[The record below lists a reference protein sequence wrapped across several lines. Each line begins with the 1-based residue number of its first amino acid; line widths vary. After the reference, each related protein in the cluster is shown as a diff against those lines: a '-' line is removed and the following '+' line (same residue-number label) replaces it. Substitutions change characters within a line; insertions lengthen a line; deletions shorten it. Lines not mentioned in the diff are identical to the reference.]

1 MPVEL
6 SQLEAE
12 LTSLLRPEQFK
23 DYCPNGLQ
31 VEGRTIISKLVTGVT
46 ASQALL
52 DAAIAA
58 SADAILVHH
67 GYFWQGEN
75 SCLKGA
81 KKNRIKTLLD
91 HDVSLFA
98 YHLPL
103 DVHQEFGNNVQLGQR
118 LGIDI
123 TGDLKK
129 QNNHPLVFS
138 GVFAKPI
145 SAADFAVRIQSALG
159 REALIVEGRNDEIKT
174 IAWCTGAAQNYIDI
188 AIDAGVDAYLTGE
201 VSEQTIHSARE
212 GGIHFFSA
220 GHHATERYGVLAV
233 GDYLSKKLN
242 IEHEFIDIPNPV

>member
-1 MPVEL
+1 MSVKL

-12 LTSLLRPEQFK
+12 LIGLLKPEQFK

-31 VEGRTIISKLVTGVT
+31 IEGGHSISKLVTGVT
-46 ASQALL
+46 ASQALIE
-52 DAAIAA
+52 AAIAA

-75 SCLKGA
+75 PCLKGV
-81 KKNRIKTLLD
+81 KKARIKALMD
-91 HDVSLFA
+91 HDISLFA

-103 DVHQEFGNNVQLGQR
+103 DVHQELGNNVQLANR

-129 QNNHPLVFS
+129 QNNYPLVFS
-138 GVFAKPI
+138 GAFHEPI
-145 SAADFAVRIQSALG
+145 SGADLALRLEHVLG
-159 REALIVEGRNDEIKT
+159 REALRVCGRAETIKT

-201 VSEQTIHSARE
+201 VSEQTIHQARE
-212 GGIHFFSA
+212 SGIHFFSA

-233 GDYLSKKLN
+233 GEYLSEKLQ